1 MIAIATQYETCLVKP
16 KQEEVNML
24 RRVNNARVF
33 QRFDKPKQGYQNTRF
48 QSAKAADY
56 RNKPKFIP
64 ECYKC
69 HKKGHYSRDCRVQ
82 KPIGKS
88 ERPQW
93 SKSAIGGTR
102 PYEQTL
108 TLSTAQPSDSLLRVN
123 GTIDGRIDVQF
134 TLDSGSTV
142 SLMSKRI
149 AQANGL
155 KIMPSEIKIKSAN
168 NAVTPVVGVT
178 EALSVDIQGHT
189 CPIIMVIMEHDDH
202 EVLLG
207 LDWFMVTG
215 ASLHPKFKV
224 LRFPGV
230 SVPLES
236 HNEEQWN
243 INEFDDVE
251 EVLALEVAD
260 ASDIEGDTDW
270 YIDNDIKMEPSEKL
284 NQNERIKFDELKKV
298 ATRSFAT
305 NYDSLGCCTLSKH
318 EIRLLSRNPV
328 YSHPYRKSGKE
339 RDNIKEEVDKLLKA
353 KIIRPSRSPYAS
365 PVILIPKKDG
375 TNRMCVDYR
384 KLNLQTIPE
393 QWPLPRITDILDGM
407 VGSSWFTMIDLKN
420 GYYQIAMSASSIEK
434 TAFVTPD
441 GHYEFLRLPFGLKNA
456 PSHFSKIMQQT
467 LGDLSFVKFYLDDIP
482 KRLIFTLFTL

>member
-1 MIAIATQYETCLVKP
+1 
-16 KQEEVNML
+16 
-24 RRVNNARVF
+24 
-33 QRFDKPKQGYQNTRF
+33 
-48 QSAKAADY
+48 
-56 RNKPKFIP
+56 
-64 ECYKC
+64 
-69 HKKGHYSRDCRVQ
+69 
-82 KPIGKS
+82 
-88 ERPQW
+88 
-93 SKSAIGGTR
+93 
-102 PYEQTL
+102 
-108 TLSTAQPSDSLLRVN
+108 
-123 GTIDGRIDVQF
+123 
-134 TLDSGSTV
+134 
-142 SLMSKRI
+142 
-149 AQANGL
+149 
-155 KIMPSEIKIKSAN
+155 MPSEIKIKSAN

-284 NQNERIKFDELKKV
+284 NQNERIK
-298 ATRSFAT
+298 S
-305 NYDSLGCCTLSKH
+305 
-318 EIRLLSRNPV
+318 
-328 YSHPYRKSGKE
+328 
-339 RDNIKEEVDKLLKA
+339 
-353 KIIRPSRSPYAS
+353 
-365 PVILIPKKDG
+365 
-375 TNRMCVDYR
+375 
-384 KLNLQTIPE
+384 
-393 QWPLPRITDILDGM
+393 
-407 VGSSWFTMIDLKN
+407 
-420 GYYQIAMSASSIEK
+420 SSIEK

>member
-1 MIAIATQYETCLVKP
+1 
-16 KQEEVNML
+16 
-24 RRVNNARVF
+24 
-33 QRFDKPKQGYQNTRF
+33 
-48 QSAKAADY
+48 
-56 RNKPKFIP
+56 
-64 ECYKC
+64 
-69 HKKGHYSRDCRVQ
+69 
-82 KPIGKS
+82 
-88 ERPQW
+88 
-93 SKSAIGGTR
+93 
-102 PYEQTL
+102 
-108 TLSTAQPSDSLLRVN
+108 LLRVN

-467 LGDLSFVKFYLDDIP
+467 LGDLSFVKIYLDDITIHSETFDLHITHVKTAIGRLQESNLKLNGAKCTWFSREISLLGHIVNIYGISMDMKKIDAILKMLAP
-482 KRLIFTLFTL
+482 KNVKQVQIFLGLGNYYRRFICEFAKIIKPIATLLQKDVKFLWSEECQIAFDTIKKLLQ

>member
-1 MIAIATQYETCLVKP
+1 MV
-16 KQEEVNML
+16 

-48 QSAKAADY
+48 QSAKAPDY

-64 ECYKC
+64 KCYKC

-123 GTIDGRIDVQF
+123 GTINGRIDVQF

-142 SLMSKRI
+142 SSMSKRI

-155 KIMPSEIKIKSAN
+155 KILPSEIRIKSAN

-207 LDWFMVTG
+207 LDWFM
-215 ASLHPKFKV
+215 FKV

-236 HNEEQWN
+236 QNEEQFV
-243 INEFDDVE
+243 IC
-251 EVLALEVAD
+251 
-260 ASDIEGDTDW
+260 
-270 YIDNDIKMEPSEKL
+270 K
-284 NQNERIKFDELKKV
+284 
-298 ATRSFAT
+298 
-305 NYDSLGCCTLSKH
+305 
-318 EIRLLSRNPV
+318 
-328 YSHPYRKSGKE
+328 
-339 RDNIKEEVDKLLKA
+339 
-353 KIIRPSRSPYAS
+353 
-365 PVILIPKKDG
+365 ILICKND
-375 TNRMCVDYR
+375 NS
-384 KLNLQTIPE
+384 
-393 QWPLPRITDILDGM
+393 ITHL
-407 VGSSWFTMIDLKN
+407 
-420 GYYQIAMSASSIEK
+420 
-434 TAFVTPD
+434 
-441 GHYEFLRLPFGLKNA
+441 
-456 PSHFSKIMQQT
+456 T
-467 LGDLSFVKFYLDDIP
+467 LIN
-482 KRLIFTLFTL
+482 IFTHVLLF